1 MELWSCGFGTGA
13 VVLWL
18 PIVIVE
24 TWLWS
29 CGNGAVAVVPELRL
43 WNCGAVEL
51 WLWSGSVAA
60 EPYQWSCYRR
70 DEVVELWSCLARFG
84 SVWLGLARFGSVWFG
99 LVR

>member
-1 MELWSCGFGTGA
+1 MALELLWLLLWSCECDLAVKLWQLSCGCASGAAAVELWSCSCGTGA

-43 WNCGAVEL
+43 WNRGAVNCVEL
-51 WLWSGSVAA
+51 WL
-60 EPYQWSCYRR
+60 
-70 DEVVELWSCLARFG
+70 
-84 SVWLGLARFGSVWFG
+84 
-99 LVR
+99 